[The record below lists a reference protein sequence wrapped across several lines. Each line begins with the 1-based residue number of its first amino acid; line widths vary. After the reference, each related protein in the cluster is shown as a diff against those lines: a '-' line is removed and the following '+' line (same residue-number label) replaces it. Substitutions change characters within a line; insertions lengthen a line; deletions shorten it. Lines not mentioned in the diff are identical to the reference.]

1 MTALADIIVP
11 VFNERDNLPQLLSC
25 LQALPDFS
33 AFHLIFVDNAST
45 DGSVEFIKSIP
56 GAMLVCHAS
65 NLGYG
70 ASLRS
75 GIAAAQTDT
84 IVIIDADCEYP
95 PECIPALLDA
105 LRAQDVVYASRLSGK
120 LTAQQA
126 GMSRL
131 KWWGNRIISA
141 AYNLL
146 FKQKITDLYTGCKAL
161 KLECLQDINLS
172 RNGFEQVLEMAAKL
186 SAHGYH
192 IHEIPVDFLPRNR
205 GKSKMSHIS
214 ETVKYF
220 YWLLFYRIQL
230 LPMLVPRP
238 QEDVRDKRH

>member
-45 DGSVEFIKSIP
+45 DDSI
-56 GAMLVCHAS
+56 
-65 NLGYG
+65 NL
-70 ASLRS
+70 LK
-75 GIAAAQTDT
+75 
-84 IVIIDADCEYP
+84 EKF

-192 IHEIPVDFLPRNR
+192 IHEIPVDFLPRNK

-230 LPMLVPRP
+230 LPMLMPRR
-238 QEDVRDKRH
+238 QEDVRDKRR